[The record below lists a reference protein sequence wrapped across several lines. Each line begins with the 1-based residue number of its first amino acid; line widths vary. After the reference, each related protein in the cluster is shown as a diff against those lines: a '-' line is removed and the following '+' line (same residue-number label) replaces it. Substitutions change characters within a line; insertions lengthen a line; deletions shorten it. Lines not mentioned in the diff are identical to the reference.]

1 MEENKKEQKATVTEK
16 EEQKVQNEKDKN
28 IKAENAKVQENN
40 KKPEEDK
47 KFKKVENSTK
57 VEKNQKEK
65 TTKTKKDNKN
75 INIKNSYVAGIILVI
90 LVIIAI
96 IVAVSMLQK
105 TPEKSI
111 NEMLTSL
118 KAGDIETASK
128 YFDYENLM
136 NISGL
141 TNKDNMDTEAQ
152 KLFFD
157 RLEWNIKNVNIENDT
172 ANVEVEV
179 TNKDFKT
186 IIGNYMQKALK
197 AVFSGND
204 LSNSQM
210 ESYLKEEL
218 QSETA
223 PVTTVTK
230 TIQLTK
236 QDNEWKVNEKDDF
249 TDLILPGL
257 RETINSLNAINVD

>member
-1 MEENKKEQKATVTEK
+1 MEENKKEQKVETSNK
-16 EEQKVQNEKDKN
+16 
-28 IKAENAKVQENN
+28 ENAKVENVKVKDSN
-40 KKPEEDK
+40 KKVEEDK
-47 KFKKVENSTK
+47 KFKKVENPTK
-57 VEKNQKEK
+57 IEKSQKDK
-65 TTKTKKDNKN
+65 TTKTKKENKN
-75 INIKNSYVAGIILVI
+75 TNIKNSYIVGIILVI

-96 IVAVSMLQK
+96 VVGVSMLQK
-105 TPEKSI
+105 TPQKTI
-111 NEMLTSL
+111 NEMLTAL
-118 KAGDIETASK
+118 KSGDIETASQ
-128 YFDYENLM
+128 YFNYENLM

-141 TNKDNMDTEAQ
+141 TNKDNMDIETQ

-172 ANVEVEV
+172 ANVEIEV
-179 TNKDFKT
+179 TNKDFQT
-186 IIGNYMQKALK
+186 IIGNYMQKALR

-223 PVTTVTK
+223 PTTTVTK
-230 TIQLTK
+230 TIALTK
-236 QDNEWKVNEKDDF
+236 QDGEWKVNESDDL

-257 RETINSLNAINVD
+257 RETINSLNSIDVE